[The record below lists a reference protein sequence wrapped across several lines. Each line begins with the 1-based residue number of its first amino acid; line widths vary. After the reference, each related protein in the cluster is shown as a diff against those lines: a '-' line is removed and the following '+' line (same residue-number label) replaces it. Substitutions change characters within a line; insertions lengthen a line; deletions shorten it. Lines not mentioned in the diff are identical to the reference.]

1 MEAVNIVMRL
11 FKAMGEAEKKEVV
24 LQIGN
29 ELDGSGLAD
38 KWEAKTS
45 EGWSSVTPKKKRR
58 GSYKPYWMKR
68 VDGVDKSKRGMDQ
81 LAGGW
86 VSQKEIPELK
96 DGQVVLLGIKGGE
109 YCVCTVEGWSSEFDF
124 EDTKG
129 NEHRVDGICL
139 RSRHNEFKDAVN
151 ACEKLMDF

>member
-11 FKAMGEAEKKEVV
+11 FKAMDEAEKKEVV

-45 EGWSSVTPKKKRR
+45 APKKKRR
-58 GSYKPYWMKR
+58 GSFKPYWMKR

-86 VSQKEIPELK
+86 VSQKEIAELD
-96 DGQVVLLGIKGGE
+96 DGTPVLLGIKGGD
-109 YCVCTVEGWSSEFDF
+109 YCVCYVGHSSFEF
-124 EDTKG
+124 EDARGDK
-129 NEHRVDGICL
+129 HIVHGIVCHD
-139 RSRHNEFKDAVN
+139 RFGEFKYAVN
-151 ACEKLMDF
+151 ACEELLV

>member
-11 FKAMGEAEKKEVV
+11 FKAMDEDEKKEVV

-45 EGWSSVTPKKKRR
+45 APKKKRR
-58 GSYKPYWMKR
+58 GSFKPYWMKR
-68 VDGVDKSKRGMDQ
+68 VDAVDKDKRGMDQ

-86 VSQKEIPELK
+86 VSQKEIAELK
-96 DGQVVLLGIKGGE
+96 DGTVVLLGIKNME
-109 YCVCTVEGWSSEFDF
+109 YCVCTLADDNFHFVDAKGADHVVYGLRCVGRFDA
-124 EDTKG
+124 
-129 NEHRVDGICL
+129 
-139 RSRHNEFKDAVN
+139 FKDAVDT
-151 ACEKLMDF
+151 CERHI

>member
-11 FKAMGEAEKKEVV
+11 FKAMDEEEKKEVV

-68 VDGVDKSKRGMDQ
+68 VDGVDTRKKGMDQ

-96 DGQVVLLGIKGGE
+96 NGQVVLLGIKGGD

-129 NEHRVDGICL
+129 NKHRVDGL
-139 RSRHNEFKDAVN
+139 KLEHAYPDFRDAVT
-151 ACEKLMDF
+151 ACDRLMEF

>member
-11 FKAMGEAEKKEVV
+11 FKAMDEAEKKEVV

-45 EGWSSVTPKKKRR
+45 APKKKRR
-58 GSYKPYWMKR
+58 GSFKPYWMKR

-86 VSQKEIPELK
+86 VSQKEIAELK
-96 DGQVVLLGIKGGE
+96 DGQVVLLGIKGG
-109 YCVCTVEGWSSEFDF
+109 VVGFLTP
-124 EDTKG
+124 T
-129 NEHRVDGICL
+129 NTL
-139 RSRHNEFKDAVN
+139 T
-151 ACEKLMDF
+151 

>member
-11 FKAMGEAEKKEVV
+11 FKAMDEDEKKEVV

-38 KWEAKTS
+38 KWEAGKSTTS
-45 EGWSSVTPKKKRR
+45 PKKKRR

-86 VSQKEIPELK
+86 VSQKEIPELD
-96 DGQVVLLGIKGGE
+96 DGRVVLLGIKGGGS
-109 YCVCTVEGWSSEFDF
+109 YCVCIVGHGNFEF
-124 EDTKG
+124 EDARGDK
-129 NEHRVDGICL
+129 HIVHGIECQD
-139 RSRHNEFKDAVN
+139 RFGQFKNAVN
-151 ACEKLMDF
+151 ACEGLMGF

>member
-11 FKAMGEAEKKEVV
+11 FKAMDEAEKKEVV

-45 EGWSSVTPKKKRR
+45 APKKKRR

-68 VDGVDKSKRGMDQ
+68 VDGVDKRKRGMDQ

-86 VSQKEIPELK
+86 VSQKEIAELK
-96 DGQVVLLGIKGGE
+96 DGTVVLLGIKGGD
-109 YCVCTVEGWSSEFDF
+109 YCVCHVAHGNYDF
-124 EDTKG
+124 EDARGEK
-129 NEHRVDGICL
+129 HIVHGIVCD
-139 RSRHNEFKDAVN
+139 SRYDEFKQAVN
-151 ACEKLMDF
+151 ACELLLEF